1 MKKFVIIGS
10 GDHANVIANELILKK
25 QFQGFIDL
33 NISKVPTQLKKYY
46 LGNMNILKNKKYKNL
61 PIIIGVGRGDL
72 RKKIVKELK
81 IKKIKINWGKY
92 ISSDAKIMPNVIID
106 EGSVV
111 LKGCII
117 NNDTK
122 IGKHCHFNTG
132 AFIDH
137 GNIFKNYSS
146 VGPGVKTGGNVI
158 VGNESFIG
166 LGSLIKNNITI
177 TSKVIIGI
185 GSVVVKNIKK
195 TGIYFGAPA
204 KFKRLKKVDEK
215 YLN

>member
-1 MKKFVIIGS
+1 MKKFIIIGS

-25 QFQGFIDL
+25 QFLGFVDS
-33 NISKVPTQLKKYY
+33 NISKVPNQLKKYY
-46 LGNMNILKNKKYKNL
+46 LGNINILKNKKYRNL

-81 IKKIKINWGKY
+81 SKKININWGKY
-92 ISSDAKIMPNVIID
+92 ISNEAKIMPNVIIE

-117 NNDTK
+117 NNDTM

-132 AFIDH
+132 TLIDH

-146 VGPGVKTGGNVI
+146 TGPGVKTGGNVI
-158 VGNESFIG
+158 VGNESFVG
-166 LGSLIKNNITI
+166 LGSSIKNNISI

-185 GSVVVKNIKK
+185 GSVVVKNINK
-195 TGIYFGAPA
+195 TGIYFGVPA
-204 KFKRLKKVDEK
+204 KFKRLKKINEN
-215 YLN
+215 YLD

>member
-1 MKKFVIIGS
+1 MKKFIIIGS

-25 QFQGFIDL
+25 QFLGFVDL

-46 LGNMNILKNKKYKNL
+46 LGNTNIFKDKKYRDL

-117 NNDTK
+117 NNDTT

-137 GNIFKNYSS
+137 GNIFKDYSS
-146 VGPGVKTGGNVI
+146 TGPGVKTGGNVI

-166 LGSLIKNNITI
+166 LGSLIKNNITM

-195 TGIYFGAPA
+195 AGIYFGAPA
-204 KFKRLKKVDEK
+204 KFKRLKKTDEN